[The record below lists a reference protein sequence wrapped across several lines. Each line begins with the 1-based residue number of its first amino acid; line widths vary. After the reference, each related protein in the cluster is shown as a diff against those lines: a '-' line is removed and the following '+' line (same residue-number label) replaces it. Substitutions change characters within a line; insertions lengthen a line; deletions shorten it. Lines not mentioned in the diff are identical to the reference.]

1 MDIKETLEALRAV
14 NAFSVKLL
22 TLSKDG
28 LQVTDGIS
36 LATDREL
43 IALAIAA
50 GSGAQQIPAE
60 MKDLD
65 ANEVKQ
71 LMAALVE
78 MVGAQLA
85 AIGVQPGNRL
95 LKVLPLLPKT
105 AALVQ
110 EYQDA
115 WATPEV
121 A

>member
-50 GSGAQQIPAE
+50 GSGAQ
-60 MKDLD
+60 
-65 ANEVKQ
+65 
-71 LMAALVE
+71 
-78 MVGAQLA
+78 LA